1 LSTITFGEYVSKLTK
16 YLLEDVLKVF
26 NVETDLSP
34 NLSPTRGEALKTP
47 FPCREGGLGFWK
59 LWVSYNTFQTTS

>member
-1 LSTITFGEYVSKLTK
+1 LSTITFREYVSKLTK

-47 FPCREGGLGFWK
+47 FPCREGGKGG
-59 LWVSYNTFQTTS
+59 